1 MIEFTI
7 EKDCLP
13 DSWYDIYMLV
23 NETKTKLGWGN
34 VDYQDAVKEVE
45 NLVKEFSKIGINVI
59 HNKIYHA
66 EKSS

>member
-59 HNKIYHA
+59 HNKIYHD
-66 EKSS
+66 EK

>member
-59 HNKIYHA
+59 HNKIYRD
-66 EKSS
+66 EK